1 MSRPRARPSR
11 SSPAAP
17 VADEGSAAHP
27 TPARP
32 HPSPSP
38 GEEAADPGLAS
49 DGAATTTSAAPADN
63 EADDTTGQPIYLRV
77 ANELKRA
84 IADGRYPVGAQLPTE
99 HALCEQFGISRF
111 TARGAVRLLS
121 TAGLVTRRQR
131 VGTIVI
137 ATPDDARYR
146 HDVSSVRDLL
156 QYAQDTQLRLVYVG
170 KLALGTEQAR
180 EFGAPVGQEWVYAVG
195 IRVTDAQ
202 EARAVAT
209 GTRWRPICVTRLYLN
224 PVLTGIE
231 KLIRER
237 SGAVYTIIERDY
249 GISVERV
256 EQELQ
261 GVMLDAD
268 DAANLGAPAGAPALR
283 ILRKYYSAQGHLL
296 EVAENIH
303 PSDRFSYR
311 MELRK

>member
-1 MSRPRARPSR
+1 MSRSRATPPTR
-11 SSPAAP
+11 PAASGAIARA
-17 VADEGSAAHP
+17 VAPGEAAADAVGSAASAEGAP
-27 TPARP
+27 D
-32 HPSPSP
+32 
-38 GEEAADPGLAS
+38 EAH
-49 DGAATTTSAAPADN
+49 
-63 EADDTTGQPIYLRV
+63 GQPIYLRV

-202 EARAVAT
+202 EARAAAT

-237 SGAVYTIIERDY
+237 SGAVYAIIERDY

-261 GVMLDAD
+261 GVLLDAD
-268 DAANLGAPAGAPALR
+268 DAANLGAPVGAPALR